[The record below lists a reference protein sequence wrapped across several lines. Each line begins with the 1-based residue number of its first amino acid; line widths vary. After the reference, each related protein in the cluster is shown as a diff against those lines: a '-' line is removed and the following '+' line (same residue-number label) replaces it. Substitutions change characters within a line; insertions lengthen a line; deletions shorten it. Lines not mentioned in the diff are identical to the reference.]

1 MNPIWIS
8 FFLQKDDKGQLIL
21 VDGTDPNVHYNLSS
35 YNNGVFPFEIK
46 QYKYIYL
53 RSSQDYSG
61 SQALVKLDSKKSY
74 ELISEKFSQQDVVY
88 SEHNVGNN
96 AIDDSLCDWTICY
109 NLDSVIEKKL
119 TQQDAD
125 LYEQYL
131 AELEEQM

>member
-1 MNPIWIS
+1 MKKVTSQVITFRI
-8 FFLQKDDKGQLIL
+8 
-21 VDGTDPNVHYNLSS
+21 
-35 YNNGVFPFEIK
+35 PFK
-46 QYKYIYL
+46 KK
-53 RSSQDYSG
+53 
-61 SQALVKLDSKKSY
+61 VKNFKLDSKKSY

-109 NLDSVIEKKL
+109 NLDSVIVKKL